1 MREFTKKTM
10 FENIKNMMSMMGQA
24 KQMREKFTQMQ
35 EELGRKIVEGEA
47 GAGAVRVRVNGRLE
61 VVSMKLDR
69 AMLLTLAMPEDTDNN
84 QGPSDS
90 DLKMIEDLIAAAT
103 NVALAKARELVQ
115 QELSSLTG
123 GMNIPGL
130 DKLMG
135 K

>member
-1 MREFTKKTM
+1 M
-10 FENIKNMMSMMGQA
+10 FDNIKNMMSMMGQA
-24 KQMREKFTQMQ
+24 KQMREKFTLMQ

-47 GAGAVRVRVNGRLE
+47 GAGAVRVRVNGRFE
-61 VVSMKLDR
+61 VVGMHLDR
-69 AMLLTLAMPEDTDNN
+69 AMLLTLAMPDDN

-103 NVALAKARELVQ
+103 NVALAKARDLVQ
-115 QELSSLTG
+115 QEFSSLTG